1 MSPRSGGGFASALP
15 GPEHRASPPG
25 LPDFIAEVRDAL
37 DASGVLTDP
46 VDREAYA
53 TPWRGTPGRTP
64 VVVRPATTAAV
75 AEVVRLASRHRVRLI
90 PQGANS
96 GLVEA
101 SVPDRY
107 GHMVVLSFERLRS
120 RLEVD
125 VDDRT
130 VIADAGVRL
139 STLNEALAPHGLS
152 LPIDLGSDPSLGG
165 MVSTNTGG
173 ARMIHHGDLRRHL
186 LGPEVVLAEPPGA
199 VLDDLGALRKNN
211 TSPKVSDWF
220 IGAAGRF
227 GIVTAVALEVAAID
241 RDRATAFL
249 VPADDRAA
257 VTITAALERALG
269 HRLRA
274 VEAMDAQALGLA
286 AGEPGVH
293 NPFGEDAPPPLTL
306 LVEAAETDPAPDR
319 SAEEALVRALAE
331 LPGSVLLDA
340 LVVPPGDAWGLR
352 HRVSEALA
360 RSGTVM
366 GFDLSVRRSRLP
378 ELRAALDNDV
388 RPYLPDGAS
397 LVEFGH
403 WGDGGLH
410 ANLVVPHA
418 ATGGRPPHPETIA
431 GLRRRI
437 WAVVAGLGGS
447 WASEHGWGPT
457 NDDALAAH
465 GDPVRIDLLDRIE
478 AMLDPQGIL
487 GRPRHP

>member
-75 AEVVRLASRHRVRLI
+75 AEVVQLASRHRVRLI

-107 GHMVVLSFERLRS
+107 GHMVVLSLERLRS

-186 LGPEVVLAEPPGA
+186 LGLEVVLAEPPGA

-293 NPFGEDAPPPLTL
+293 NPFGEDAPPPLRPGTRSFRGGGAGASARR
-306 LVEAAETDPAPDR
+306 AARLGIARRAGRAARRRVGPPASGQR
-319 SAEEALVRALAE
+319 SAGAV
-331 LPGSVLLDA
+331 
-340 LVVPPGDAWGLR
+340 R
-352 HRVSEALA
+352 HRD
-360 RSGTVM
+360 G
-366 GFDLSVRRSRLP
+366 
-378 ELRAALDNDV
+378 V
-388 RPYLPDGAS
+388 RPVGSPQPPPRAS
-397 LVEFGH
+397 GSA
-403 WGDGGLH
+403 GQR
-410 ANLVVPHA
+410 
-418 ATGGRPPHPETIA
+418 RPPVPA
-431 GLRRRI
+431 RRRQP
-437 WAVVAGLGGS
+437 G
-447 WASEHGWGPT
+447 
-457 NDDALAAH
+457 
-465 GDPVRIDLLDRIE
+465 
-478 AMLDPQGIL
+478 
-487 GRPRHP
+487 